1 MRTLILFTI
10 LLLSGCS
17 GLNAAP
23 PAKHA
28 HANKASETA
37 TVGVE
42 VVFSD
47 SEIKTIRAYYEG
59 HGSGH
64 AAGKGKGKHKQ
75 KSLPPGIA
83 KNLARGKPLPPGI
96 AKRSLPYDLSRQ
108 LPRPRSGYEII
119 VVAGKVLL
127 IEVATQIVRDV
138 LTDALFS

>member
-1 MRTLILFTI
+1 MRTLIFSTI

-23 PAKHA
+23 PARHA
-28 HANKASETA
+28 HANKAPETA
-37 TVGVE
+37 AIGVE
-42 VVFSD
+42 VVFSA

-64 AAGKGKGKHKQ
+64 AAGKGKGKHKH

-96 AKRSLPYDLSRQ
+96 AKRSLPYDLTRQ

-138 LTDALFS
+138 LTDAVFS

>member
-1 MRTLILFTI
+1 MRTLILSTI

-47 SEIKTIRAYYEG
+47 SQIKTIRAYYEG

-108 LPRPRSGYEII
+108 LPPTRSGYEII

>member
-1 MRTLILFTI
+1 MRTLILSTI
-10 LLLSGCS
+10 LLLFGYG

-23 PAKHA
+23 PVKHA
-28 HANKASETA
+28 HAKKAPETVVA
-37 TVGVE
+37 GAQ
-42 VVFSD
+42 VVFSE

-64 AAGKGKGKHKQ
+64 AAGKGKGKHKH

-96 AKRSLPYDLSRQ
+96 AKRSLPYDLTRQ

-138 LTDALFS
+138 LTDAVFS

>member
-1 MRTLILFTI
+1 MRTLILSTI
-10 LLLSGCS
+10 LMLSGCS

-23 PAKHA
+23 PAKHV
-28 HANKASETA
+28 HANKAPESATA
-37 TVGVE
+37 GVE
-42 VVFSD
+42 VVFSE
-47 SEIKTIRAYYEG
+47 SEIRTIRAYYEG
-59 HGSGH
+59 HESGNVS
-64 AAGKGKGKHKQ
+64 GKGKGKHKH
-75 KSLPPGIA
+75 KGLPPGIA

-108 LPRPRSGYEII
+108 MLRPRAGYEII